1 MIDRDSRHGN
11 RLDAY
16 KPPVPVDIRKVPA
29 DSVPYGTSISRNGKH
44 VYGAYDINGQL
55 VCVAATAGEARR
67 KYKSLTAK
75 GMGGGSKC

>member
-1 MIDRDSRHGN
+1 MKDDRHGN

-16 KPPVPVDIRKVPA
+16 KPDAPIDVRKLRA
-29 DSVPYGTSISRNGKH
+29 DSVPYGESISRNGK
-44 VYGAYDINGQL
+44 VVWAAYDGERL